1 MDHKLEIV
9 TRPVTTRMV
18 VTSICSA
25 FSLESGAQEGRC
37 AKTSIA
43 AGYRASRCRAGH
55 PHEARA
61 RGENQNVKGR
71 HERRLSATGAQSICE
86 ALKFGLAFDL
96 TPLRADPRIRGT
108 AKCLTLKT
116 AIVDSSACSCF
127 GRWPTSASSSLPAAP
142 RSAAE
147 GCRESSI
154 GVPRGRSI
162 TARWVR
168 CPLIL
173 CGVENL
179 Q

>member
-71 HERRLSATGAQSICE
+71 HERRLLRP
-86 ALKFGLAFDL
+86 ALRQFVKRLNSDL
-96 TPLRADPRIRGT
+96 RLIETLLRADPRIRGT

-154 GVPRGRSI
+154 WVPRGRST